1 MISTL
6 RLFAQKG
13 KWQNYIYKILSND
26 LFWLLLTC
34 GIFRYIFYLF
44 FSVTHDYPDSQTY
57 LGYNANILL
66 GQVEDYRTPVYP
78 YFIRLIKLFGTTNL
92 LQNVVLAQSIIS
104 FLTIIVFYKTLKNIL
119 KKRAVIL
126 IAALIYGILP
136 STLNFDKCIL
146 TESFSISALVVFLY
160 FVVSY
165 LKQPA
170 IYKAVLF
177 TFYIF
182 FLIMLRPAFIFLLP
196 VIILFWII
204 RMMIRKTEWKMSLSG
219 LAASAVC
226 ILLIIGYSH
235 LNYTCNE
242 VNNIS
247 VVSTVNQLD
256 ILIDYNIYTDKSD
269 TELSDYITT
278 NIHKENREDLSDSIF
293 TLFDPGRIAKY
304 NKNCTLHHFPVYL
317 QKSLEKILKTG
328 TSSTSVIYAE
338 FRKGVSGRWIEVI
351 SNILSLKFWFLY
363 LLLVFDFIYIIYLW
377 IKSKEIPWLKICI
390 WTIITAQ
397 FMTALL
403 GAPNESERL
412 FVSALPYLIVLLSGY
427 ADKLVCHI
435 KGRSLSR

>member
-13 KWQNYIYKILSND
+13 KWQNFISKILSND
-26 LFWLLLTC
+26 LFWLLLFC

-57 LGYNANILL
+57 LGYSANLLL

-92 LQNVVLAQSIIS
+92 IQNVVFAQSVIS

-119 KKRAVIL
+119 KKRVVIV
-126 IAALIYGILP
+126 IATLIYGILP
-136 STLNFDKCIL
+136 STLNFDQCIL

-182 FLIMLRPAFIFLLP
+182 FLIMLRPAFIFLLL

-204 RMMIRKTEWKMSLSG
+204 RVIVQKTEWKMSLAG
-219 LAASAVC
+219 LAASTVC

-235 LNYTCNE
+235 LNYTCNN

-247 VVSTVNQLD
+247 IVSTVNQLD

-269 TELSDYITT
+269 PGLSNYIKT
-278 NIHKENREDLSDSIF
+278 NIHKYNREDLSDSIF
-293 TLFDPGRIAKY
+293 TLFSPGRIASY
-304 NKNCTLHHFPVYL
+304 DKNCTLHHFPVYL
-317 QKSLEKILKTG
+317 QKSLEKIIKTR

-338 FRKGVSGRWIEVI
+338 FKEGASGRWIEVM
-351 SNILSLKFWFLY
+351 SNILSLKFCFLY
-363 LLLVFDFIYIIYLW
+363 LLLIFDFIFIIYLW
-377 IKSKEIPWLKICI
+377 VKSKEMPWLKICI

-412 FVSALPYLIVLLSGY
+412 FVSALPFIIVLLSGY
-427 ADKLVCHI
+427 ADKVICAYQQTN
-435 KGRSLSR
+435 K